1 MVALIALKD
10 ASGKGG
16 NIIITNNV
24 KRIYAYIVAEWSVYS
39 GYKTSTGIV
48 SYYQRSNPFS
58 VPVSQLYIN
67 GIVISKN
74 TIGWATDLNSAA
86 SSVCPILT
94 PWCTSGPSGNA
105 ENYDMAYFRNYN
117 SQDADDAYAQS
128 ALKNTARYGIT
139 DDRVRKAPFIIDYN
153 ANILSDPP
161 PGLRA
166 IW

>member
-1 MVALIALKD
+1 
-10 ASGKGG
+10 
-16 NIIITNNV
+16 
-24 KRIYAYIVAEWSVYS
+24 
-39 GYKTSTGIV
+39 
-48 SYYQRSNPFS
+48 
-58 VPVSQLYIN
+58 
-67 GIVISKN
+67 
-74 TIGWATDLNSAA
+74 
-86 SSVCPILT
+86 
-94 PWCTSGPSGNA
+94 
-105 ENYDMAYFRNYN
+105 MAYFRNYN